1 MTRPLTEDQR
11 LLQDSAREFFAER
24 APVKALRA
32 ERDAGRPHDPELWRE
47 IAELG
52 LAGAAIPDELGGSGM
67 GWRALGIVLEAAG
80 RTLVASPLTQT
91 GLVGVAAV
99 RTLGNDAQRARLLPA
114 LAAGTVTTALAFDEG
129 AHHAPTRIA
138 MRAVRDGDGW
148 RLDGHKR
155 FVPDGAT
162 ASHILVAAI
171 AAPAPGAAETL
182 SLFIVE
188 ATAPGLVRKP
198 LAMAIASGLR
208 TSPGAVASTMKSD
221 SVSAAPGAGAA
232 IAATRM
238 WLAVAPSGTKRLWP
252 SRRHPSPSRTA
263 RIAMRVGA
271 WCAPSSKARA
281 VVTVPAASA
290 GSNRAR
296 CASLP
301 RVRTAATPTSPVCV
315 SGEATSVRPA
325 ASSTMPSARQPMPD
339 PPSSS
344 GMAAPARPSSAI
356 SRHSSGSWGRPA
368 SRSARS
374 ALTGARSAKNSRALS
389 CSNRWSSVRG
399 RVMSFP
405 VRPGRGGP
413 ARAWP
418 PR

>member
-148 RLDGHKR
+148 RLDGYKR

-198 LAMAIASGLR
+198 LAMADSRGMADLGFTAVHVGDDARLAADAGFDDPAAALERVLDIARIGL
-208 TSPGAVASTMKSD
+208 
-221 SVSAAPGAGAA
+221 AAEMLGAA
-232 IAATRM
+232 DALFSLTLAYLKDRRQFGQPIGAFQALQHRAARMFVDLELTRSCVAAALDALDDGAADIPA
-238 WLAVAPSGTKRLWP
+238 LASLA
-252 SRRHPSPSRTA
+252 
-263 RIAMRVGA
+263 
-271 WCAPSSKARA
+271 KARA
-281 VVTVPAASA
+281 GDTLHLVSNEAVQLHGGIGMTDAFDAGLYLKRARVLETLYGSA
-290 GSNRAR
+290 GWHR
-296 CASLP
+296 
-301 RVRTAATPTSPVCV
+301 
-315 SGEATSVRPA
+315 
-325 ASSTMPSARQPMPD
+325 D
-339 PPSSS
+339 
-344 GMAAPARPSSAI
+344 
-356 SRHSSGSWGRPA
+356 
-368 SRSARS
+368 RSAR
-374 ALTGARSAKNSRALS
+374 LEGY
-389 CSNRWSSVRG
+389 
-399 RVMSFP
+399 
-405 VRPGRGGP
+405 
-413 ARAWP
+413 
-418 PR
+418 

>member
-138 MRAVRDGDGW
+138 MRAVRDGEGW
-148 RLDGHKR
+148 RLDGYKR

-198 LAMAIASGLR
+198 LAMADSRGMADLGFTAVHVGDDARLAADAGFDDPAAALERVLDIARIGL
-208 TSPGAVASTMKSD
+208 
-221 SVSAAPGAGAA
+221 AAEMLGAA
-232 IAATRM
+232 DALFSLTLAYLKDRRQFGQPIGAFQALQHRAARMFVDLELTRSCVAAALDALDDGAADIPA
-238 WLAVAPSGTKRLWP
+238 LASLA
-252 SRRHPSPSRTA
+252 
-263 RIAMRVGA
+263 
-271 WCAPSSKARA
+271 KARA
-281 VVTVPAASA
+281 GDTLHLVSNEAVQLHGGIGMTDAFDAGLYLKRARVLETLYGSA
-290 GSNRAR
+290 GWHR
-296 CASLP
+296 
-301 RVRTAATPTSPVCV
+301 
-315 SGEATSVRPA
+315 
-325 ASSTMPSARQPMPD
+325 D
-339 PPSSS
+339 
-344 GMAAPARPSSAI
+344 
-356 SRHSSGSWGRPA
+356 
-368 SRSARS
+368 RSAR
-374 ALTGARSAKNSRALS
+374 LEGY
-389 CSNRWSSVRG
+389 
-399 RVMSFP
+399 
-405 VRPGRGGP
+405 
-413 ARAWP
+413 
-418 PR
+418 

>member
-148 RLDGHKR
+148 RLDGYKR

-198 LAMAIASGLR
+198 LAMADSRGMADLGFTAVHVGDDARLAADAGFDDPAAALERVLDIARIGL
-208 TSPGAVASTMKSD
+208 
-221 SVSAAPGAGAA
+221 AAEMLGAA
-232 IAATRM
+232 DALFSLTLAYLKDRRQFGQPIGSFQALQHRAARMFVDLELTRSCVAAALDALDDGAADIPA
-238 WLAVAPSGTKRLWP
+238 LASLA
-252 SRRHPSPSRTA
+252 
-263 RIAMRVGA
+263 
-271 WCAPSSKARA
+271 KARA
-281 VVTVPAASA
+281 GDTLHLVSNEAVQLHGGIGMTDAFDAGLYLKRARVLETLYGSA
-290 GSNRAR
+290 GWHR
-296 CASLP
+296 
-301 RVRTAATPTSPVCV
+301 
-315 SGEATSVRPA
+315 
-325 ASSTMPSARQPMPD
+325 D
-339 PPSSS
+339 
-344 GMAAPARPSSAI
+344 
-356 SRHSSGSWGRPA
+356 
-368 SRSARS
+368 RSAR
-374 ALTGARSAKNSRALS
+374 LEGY
-389 CSNRWSSVRG
+389 
-399 RVMSFP
+399 
-405 VRPGRGGP
+405 
-413 ARAWP
+413 
-418 PR
+418 

>member
-52 LAGAAIPDELGGSGM
+52 FAGAAIPDELGGSGM

-114 LAAGTVTTALAFDEG
+114 LAAGPVTTALAFDEG

-198 LAMAIASGLR
+198 LAMADSRGMADLGFTAVHVGDDARLAADAGFDDPAAALERVLDIARIGL
-208 TSPGAVASTMKSD
+208 
-221 SVSAAPGAGAA
+221 AAEMLGAA
-232 IAATRM
+232 DALFSLTLAYLKDRRQFGQPIGSFQALQHRAARMLVDLELTRSCVAAALDALDDGAADIPA
-238 WLAVAPSGTKRLWP
+238 LASLA
-252 SRRHPSPSRTA
+252 
-263 RIAMRVGA
+263 
-271 WCAPSSKARA
+271 KARA
-281 VVTVPAASA
+281 GDTLHLVSNEAVQLHGGIGMTDAFDAGLYLKRARVLETLYGSA
-290 GSNRAR
+290 GWHR
-296 CASLP
+296 
-301 RVRTAATPTSPVCV
+301 
-315 SGEATSVRPA
+315 
-325 ASSTMPSARQPMPD
+325 D
-339 PPSSS
+339 
-344 GMAAPARPSSAI
+344 
-356 SRHSSGSWGRPA
+356 
-368 SRSARS
+368 RSAR
-374 ALTGARSAKNSRALS
+374 LEGY
-389 CSNRWSSVRG
+389 
-399 RVMSFP
+399 
-405 VRPGRGGP
+405 
-413 ARAWP
+413 
-418 PR
+418 

>member
-52 LAGAAIPDELGGSGM
+52 FAGAAIPEELGGSGM

-99 RTLGNDAQRARLLPA
+99 RALGNDAQRARLLPA
-114 LAAGTVTTALAFDEG
+114 LAAGTVTTALALDEG

-148 RLDGHKR
+148 RLDGLKR

-162 ASHILVAAI
+162 ASHILVAAL

-188 ATAPGLVRKP
+188 ATASGLHRKP
-198 LAMAIASGLR
+198 LAMADSRGMADLGF
-208 TSPGAVASTMKSD
+208 TAVHVGDDARL
-221 SVSAAPGAGAA
+221 GAGAGVGDPTA
-232 IAATRM
+232 ALERVLDIA
-238 WLAVAPSGTKRLWP
+238 
-252 SRRHPSPSRTA
+252 
-263 RIAMRVGA
+263 RVGLA
-271 WCAPSSKARA
+271 AEMLGAADALFSLTLAYLKDRRQFGQPIGAFQALQHRAARMFVDLELTRSCVAAALDALDDAEGSDKAAAAAAAQIPALASLAKARA
-281 VVTVPAASA
+281 GDTLHLVSNEAVQLHGGIGMTDAFDAGLYLKRARVLETLYGSA
-290 GSNRAR
+290 GWHR
-296 CASLP
+296 
-301 RVRTAATPTSPVCV
+301 
-315 SGEATSVRPA
+315 
-325 ASSTMPSARQPMPD
+325 D
-339 PPSSS
+339 
-344 GMAAPARPSSAI
+344 
-356 SRHSSGSWGRPA
+356 
-368 SRSARS
+368 RSAR
-374 ALTGARSAKNSRALS
+374 LEGY
-389 CSNRWSSVRG
+389 
-399 RVMSFP
+399 
-405 VRPGRGGP
+405 
-413 ARAWP
+413 
-418 PR
+418 

>member
-52 LAGAAIPDELGGSGM
+52 FAGAAIPEELGGSGM

-162 ASHILVAAI
+162 ASHILVAAL

-198 LAMAIASGLR
+198 LAMADSRGMTDLGFTAVHVGDDARLAADAGSGD
-208 TSPGAVASTMKSD
+208 P
-221 SVSAAPGAGAA
+221 AAALERVLDIGRVGLAAEMLGAA
-232 IAATRM
+232 DALFSLTLSYLKDRRQFGQPIGAFQALQHRAARMFVDLELTRSCVAAALDALDDGSADIPA
-238 WLAVAPSGTKRLWP
+238 LASLA
-252 SRRHPSPSRTA
+252 
-263 RIAMRVGA
+263 
-271 WCAPSSKARA
+271 KARA
-281 VVTVPAASA
+281 GDTLHLVSNEAVQLHGGIGMTDAFDAGLYLKRARVLETLYGSA
-290 GSNRAR
+290 GWHR
-296 CASLP
+296 
-301 RVRTAATPTSPVCV
+301 
-315 SGEATSVRPA
+315 
-325 ASSTMPSARQPMPD
+325 D
-339 PPSSS
+339 
-344 GMAAPARPSSAI
+344 
-356 SRHSSGSWGRPA
+356 
-368 SRSARS
+368 RSAR
-374 ALTGARSAKNSRALS
+374 LEGY
-389 CSNRWSSVRG
+389 
-399 RVMSFP
+399 
-405 VRPGRGGP
+405 
-413 ARAWP
+413 
-418 PR
+418 